1 MKTIYRVESPTGE
14 VRVLEVSRNETGYNV
29 YIDDSNICE
38 SITEEE
44 LTEQMSNSI
53 AANDIIQNID
63 DLLAEYPVDEC
74 ISILQEVVKQ
84 IDVRIKDFSEHI

>member
-1 MKTIYRVESPTGE
+1 MILCFNPLISENMKTIYRVESPTGE

-44 LTEQMSNSI
+44 LTEALENP
-53 AANDIIQNID
+53 N
-63 DLLAEYPVDEC
+63 
-74 ISILQEVVKQ
+74 
-84 IDVRIKDFSEHI
+84 F

>member
-14 VRVLEVSRNETGYNV
+14 VRVLEVSRKETGYNV

-44 LTEQMSNSI
+44 LTEALENP
-53 AANDIIQNID
+53 N
-63 DLLAEYPVDEC
+63 
-74 ISILQEVVKQ
+74 
-84 IDVRIKDFSEHI
+84 F

>member
-38 SITEEE
+38 
-44 LTEQMSNSI
+44 N
-53 AANDIIQNID
+53 NI
-63 DLLAEYPVDEC
+63 E
-74 ISILQEVVKQ
+74 
-84 IDVRIKDFSEHI
+84 IKKLNVLFV

>member
-1 MKTIYRVESPTGE
+1 MRTIYRVESPTGE

-44 LTEQMSNSI
+44 LTETLENP
-53 AANDIIQNID
+53 N
-63 DLLAEYPVDEC
+63 
-74 ISILQEVVKQ
+74 
-84 IDVRIKDFSEHI
+84 F

>member
-44 LTEQMSNSI
+44 LTEALENPNFLNMNQSF
-53 AANDIIQNID
+53 
-63 DLLAEYPVDEC
+63 PFW
-74 ISILQEVVKQ
+74 KQ
-84 IDVRIKDFSEHI
+84 LITE

>member
-44 LTEQMSNSI
+44 LTEALENPNFKYES
-53 AANDIIQNID
+53 
-63 DLLAEYPVDEC
+63 EF
-74 ISILQEVVKQ
+74 SILETTNNR
-84 IDVRIKDFSEHI
+84 IDE